1 MFIIS
6 VVTPAM
12 NTVPVAWGCL
22 TKKNQYLYQF
32 GVFAPL
38 RKKMEELQGQYLVNP
53 VTEDSLDNSTD
64 ENTEEM
70 VLGPVEDEKIIVC
83 DFERA
88 IVNAI
93 K

>member
-1 MFIIS
+1 MEGGGPHCIH
-6 VVTPAM
+6 
-12 NTVPVAWGCL
+12 
-22 TKKNQYLYQF
+22 QF
-32 GVFAPL
+32 GVFTPL

-53 VTEDSLDNSTD
+53 VTEDSLDNSLD
-64 ENTEEM
+64 ENVEEM
-70 VLGPVEDEKIIVC
+70 VLAPVQDKKIIVC